1 MAIHTAIDRSHEVS
15 PAFQSLRRRFEP
27 AIGQWTDFR
36 TDDRSDADHGR
47 NTNDDDH
54 ERSHQQQDAPYP
66 EPPTHRDL
74 PWNENAVVQ
83 SSRMTVR
90 EEVGVT
96 APLTSRPVVV

>member
-27 AIGQWTDFR
+27 AIGQWMDFR

-66 EPPTHRDL
+66 TTDASGPPVER
-74 PWNENAVVQ
+74 ERRRAV
-83 SSRMTVR
+83 
-90 EEVGVT
+90 
-96 APLTSRPVVV
+96 